1 MSILDTIKQ
10 TIADMTIN
18 NQPEPVQESA
28 TDDIPNEIFA
38 EFAKLVPEL
47 DDLSI
52 EGDDIKEG
60 NTSRPLGPVLT
71 IPLDDDIE
79 LETLEFNI
87 NDGRLTDIPGD
98 ADVHTEA
105 SYISMKSYD
114 EFYNEAYQNV
124 ISAVSRSSQEQINE
138 IAKSKADTAYAA
150 YTEKCY
156 QEGMFGFDK
165 ISVDDNKVPGS
176 VTVNLGAIT
185 DDLAKPFYSRLKVL
199 YQLIGKNKILKK
211 QLDSINILQQ
221 QELFV
226 TIKEAIANRY
236 NCKPS
241 EVWEKFIPKNI
252 IVPAEPRDEFSV
264 GLAFAPEDDENNIS
278 YFVWSKKIKEVKGT
292 SSSTDISG
300 VSFKPVSDNKD
311 NWLTKAECVKE
322 QLEIKS
328 IPSRFGKIF
337 QEAIDFNGGEQ
348 QGEAIDAPVDNTN
361 EPPTEEPENEGN
373 GDGDTS
379 KPKVELKP
387 NDVSDQIVQNLSAN
401 NDNPATNGEVNNNTD
416 VSGSGLAGEP
426 TPTDSDDDGDTDD
439 LTGSESDGITDNTTD
454 DMSGDINNED
464 LDNMTIDELLSQ
476 AGDKLKSMP
485 IAQLKQF
492 INGQGDLQSSTGGLS
507 ALDKLGVGD
516 IKTEAFVWT
525 GKTINNE
532 IDASLR
538 KVLGILND
546 DTKSTEEIFNEF
558 EPSAKRL
565 NSILAKAVKKSKPYD
580 ENQIIELNRLN
591 KYTVD
596 LVNLVSNRGSDFV
609 TKAKPLINDF
619 LKSANSVGKII
630 EEKKTHY
637 TTKRGK

>member
-1 MSILDTIKQ
+1 M
-10 TIADMTIN
+10 
-18 NQPEPVQESA
+18 
-28 TDDIPNEIFA
+28 
-38 EFAKLVPEL
+38 
-47 DDLSI
+47 
-52 EGDDIKEG
+52 
-60 NTSRPLGPVLT
+60 
-71 IPLDDDIE
+71 
-79 LETLEFNI
+79 
-87 NDGRLTDIPGD
+87 
-98 ADVHTEA
+98 
-105 SYISMKSYD
+105 
-114 EFYNEAYQNV
+114 
-124 ISAVSRSSQEQINE
+124 
-138 IAKSKADTAYAA
+138 
-150 YTEKCY
+150 
-156 QEGMFGFDK
+156 
-165 ISVDDNKVPGS
+165 
-176 VTVNLGAIT
+176 
-185 DDLAKPFYSRLKVL
+185 
-199 YQLIGKNKILKK
+199 
-211 QLDSINILQQ
+211 
-221 QELFV
+221 
-226 TIKEAIANRY
+226 
-236 NCKPS
+236 
-241 EVWEKFIPKNI
+241 
-252 IVPAEPRDEFSV
+252 
-264 GLAFAPEDDENNIS
+264 
-278 YFVWSKKIKEVKGT
+278 
-292 SSSTDISG
+292 
-300 VSFKPVSDNKD
+300 
-311 NWLTKAECVKE
+311 TKAECVKE

-348 QGEAIDAPVDNTN
+348 QGGAIDAPVDNTN

-426 TPTDSDDDGDTDD
+426 TPTDSDDDG
-439 LTGSESDGITDNTTD
+439 ITDNTPD

-464 LDNMTIDELLSQ
+464 FDNMTIDELLSQ

-492 INGQGDLQSSTGGLS
+492 INGQGDIQSFTDGLS

-565 NSILAKAVKKSKPYD
+565 NNILTKAVKKSKPYD

-591 KYTVD
+591 KYTFD

-609 TKAKPLINDF
+609 TKAKPLINNF

-637 TTKRGK
+637 ATKGGK